1 MDGAIIV
8 CSGGLDSVTAA
19 YTVRSKNP
27 TAKLVLLFVD
37 YAQRSK
43 EEELFCAKKQAE
55 FLGAEFI
62 QVDMSWLGALSA
74 SLINSEEKVPKKVM
88 NDLENVELEQK
99 DVAIWWVPFRNT
111 LLVSAAVAHAESIFL
126 KTKERFSIVVGIKK
140 EGQISF
146 KDSRPEFVAAMNALA
161 EEGTFH
167 GGFEVIAP
175 LIELDKDEVVA
186 LGTSLNIPYEFTL
199 SCYAPKG
206 FKENLPVHCGVCSA
220 CRQRQA
226 AFYWSGKKDPSLY
239 EVPFEA

>member
-19 YTVRSKNP
+19 YKIRSENP
-27 TAKLVLLFVD
+27 TSKLIFLFVD
-37 YAQRSK
+37 YGQRSK

-55 FLGAEFI
+55 LLGAEFI
-62 QVDMSWLGALSA
+62 QIGMPWLGTLST
-74 SLINSEEKVPKKVM
+74 SLINSQEKAPEKDMK
-88 NDLENVELEQK
+88 DLENVELEQK
-99 DVAIWWVPFRNT
+99 DVAVWWVPFRNA
-111 LLVSAAVAHAESIFL
+111 LLVSAAVAHAESVFL
-126 KTKERFSIVVGIKK
+126 KTKERFSVVVGIKK
-140 EGQISF
+140 EGQIAF
-146 KDSRPEFVAAMNALA
+146 KDSRPEFVAVMNKVA

-175 LIELDKDEVVA
+175 LIEFDKDEIVA
-186 LGTSLNIPYEFTL
+186 LGVKLNVPYEYTL

-206 FKENLPVHCGVCSA
+206 FKDNLPVHCGVCSA

-226 AFYWSGKKDPSLY
+226 AFYWSAKKDPSIY